1 MTWILLGLG
10 AAFFAALVTI
20 FGKIGLKHVDPTLAT
35 TIRVVIMTVFFTVI
49 SFSFGKFKT
58 LSTIDNKALLYIAL
72 SAIAGGL
79 SWLCYFAALKI
90 GPAGAVAALDR
101 VSIVLIVILGAV
113 FLAEAITWKTGLGAL
128 LIALGTLLFVI
139 K

>member
-10 AAFFAALVTI
+10 AALFAALVTI

-35 TIRVVIMTVFFTVI
+35 TIRVIIMTVFFTLI
-49 SFSFGKFKT
+49 SLSLGKFKGM
-58 LSTIDNKALLYIAL
+58 STVDNKAFFYIAL

-90 GPAGAVAALDR
+90 GPAGAVAALEL
-101 VSIVLIVILGAV
+101 VS
-113 FLAEAITWKTGLGAL
+113 
-128 LIALGTLLFVI
+128 
-139 K
+139 